1 MHYDIALKAILITIV
16 LSIAQIVLTNMEDL
30 DLALFPDSVR
40 KKIPRDLLEDC
51 TNINYSANEQ

>member
-40 KKIPRDLLEDC
+40 KKILRDLLEDC